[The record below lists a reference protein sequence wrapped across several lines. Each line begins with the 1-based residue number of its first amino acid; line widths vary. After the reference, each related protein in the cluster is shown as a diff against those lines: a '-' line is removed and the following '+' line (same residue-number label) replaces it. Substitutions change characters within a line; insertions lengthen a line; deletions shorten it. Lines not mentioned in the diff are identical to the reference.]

1 MKKQIALAISVLLF
15 STAPATVIGD
25 DKKMDSSSAKIV
37 TTATGLRYR
46 DDRVGK
52 GETATPGKMVL
63 VHYTGWL
70 DNNGEPG
77 TKFDSSRE
85 RSRPFEFRL
94 GAAQVIAGWDEGVSG
109 MKVGGMRRLIIPSKL
124 GYGERGAGHI
134 IKPGDGLIFDVEL
147 LAVK

>member
-1 MKKQIALAISVLLF
+1 MKKHILVALSLFLHTTSTPVIAEE
-15 STAPATVIGD
+15 
-25 DKKMDSSSAKIV
+25 KKMESSNAKIV

-46 DDRVGK
+46 DDKVGT
-52 GETATPGKMVL
+52 GETATPGKTVS

-85 RSRPFEFRL
+85 RAPFEFRL

>member
-1 MKKQIALAISVLLF
+1 MVKKMLLTLTALLCVE
-15 STAPATVIGD
+15 PATLSAEE
-25 DKKMDSSSAKIV
+25 KKMDSPGAKIV
-37 TTATGLRYR
+37 TTPTGLRYR
-46 DDRVGK
+46 DDKVGT
-52 GETATPGKMVL
+52 GETAVPGKTVS

-77 TKFDSSRE
+77 TKFDSSKE

-94 GAAQVIAGWDEGVSG
+94 GASQVIAGWDEGVSG
-109 MKVGGMRRLIIPSKL
+109 MKVGGTRRLIIPSNL

>member
-1 MKKQIALAISVLLF
+1 MKKQIVFALSLLF
-15 STAPATVIGD
+15 SIAPTPVIGD
-25 DKKMDSSSAKIV
+25 DKKMDASNAKIV

-46 DDRVGK
+46 DDKVGT
-52 GETATPGKMVL
+52 GAIATPGKTVS

-77 TKFDSSRE
+77 TKFDRSRE
-85 RSRPFEFRL
+85 RSPFEFRL
-94 GAAQVIAGWDEGVSG
+94 GAAQVIAGWDEGLSG
-109 MKVGGMRRLIIPSKL
+109 MKVGGTRRLIIPSKL

>member
-1 MKKQIALAISVLLF
+1 MRRVIVFLLGVTMWLSATALIADEKSGEP
-15 STAPATVIGD
+15 SPARV
-25 DKKMDSSSAKIV
+25 V

-46 DDRVGK
+46 DDRVGT
-52 GETATPGKMVL
+52 GAVAVPGKTVS

-70 DNNGEPG
+70 DSNGEPG
-77 TKFDSSRE
+77 TKFDSSKE

-94 GAAQVIAGWDEGVSG
+94 GASNVIAGWDEGVSG
-109 MKVGGMRRLIIPSKL
+109 MKVGGQRRLIIPSEL
-124 GYGERGAGHI
+124 AYGQRGAGHI

>member
-1 MKKQIALAISVLLF
+1 MKKQILLALSIFLSI
-15 STAPATVIGD
+15 APTTVIGD
-25 DKKMDSSSAKIV
+25 EKKMDSPSAKIV
-37 TTATGLRYR
+37 TTSSGLRYR
-46 DDRVGK
+46 DDKVGT
-52 GETATPGKMVL
+52 GETANPGKTVS

-85 RSRPFEFRL
+85 RSTPFEFRL
-94 GAAQVIAGWDEGVSG
+94 GAGQVIAGWDEGVSG
-109 MKVGGMRRLIIPSKL
+109 MKVGGIRRLIIPSKL

>member
-1 MKKQIALAISVLLF
+1 MIKRILLALIAPLCLG
-15 STAPATVIGD
+15 STLIVAEE
-25 DKKMDSSSAKIV
+25 KKMEGSDAKIV
-37 TTATGLRYR
+37 TSPTGLRYR
-46 DDRVGK
+46 DDKVGT
-52 GETATPGKMVL
+52 GDTAAPGKIVS

-77 TKFDSSRE
+77 TKFDSSKD
-85 RSRPFEFRL
+85 RSKPFEFRL

-109 MKVGGMRRLIIPSKL
+109 MKVGGTRRLIIPAKL

>member
-1 MKKQIALAISVLLF
+1 MKKQIVFALSLLF
-15 STAPATVIGD
+15 SIAPTTVIGD
-25 DKKMDSSSAKIV
+25 DKKMDSPTAKIV

-46 DDRVGK
+46 DDKVGT
-52 GETATPGKMVL
+52 GETATPGKTVS

-85 RSRPFEFRL
+85 RSPFEFRL
-94 GAAQVIAGWDEGVSG
+94 GAAQVIAGWDEGLSG